1 MVAKLKYPPAR
12 KPKAPDKSACILAK
26 QKHAF
31 IGHGENNNFEGV
43 TDSHVIDINVE
54 LEFDAAKG
62 NGRPVDY

>member
-1 MVAKLKYPPAR
+1 VVDKLKYPPAR
-12 KPKAPDKSACILAK
+12 KPKVPDKSACILAK

-43 TDSHVIDINVE
+43 TDLHVIDINVE